1 MSQWLDDLNTLQVIG
16 LIVAILVGGS
26 LLAAIVG
33 AVLVRFG
40 MRKPWVLKRA
50 STLIYKLLGLIKRP
64 LTIVVLDEVA
74 AVIQTGKYTK
84 NISDALLENHDELKA
99 LVAEKVR
106 QDPNARL
113 VSKLPG
119 YERVV
124 SEASE
129 TVLRVMIEMLSDPR
143 MDELVADLLRNN
155 LEQIRRAVR
164 AKDHEAIGDP
174 APPDPIPAGVPRPGG
189 QTADTR
195 PT

>member
-1 MSQWLDDLNTLQVIG
+1 MSQWFSDLSAFQVVL
-16 LIVAILVGGS
+16 LIAGVLVAGS
-26 LLAAIVG
+26 VLAAIVG

-40 MRKPWVLKRA
+40 MKQPWVLRLA
-50 STLIYKLLGLIKRP
+50 SRLIYRLLGLIKRP

-74 AVIQTGKYTK
+74 AVIQTGHYTK

-113 VSKLPG
+113 VSRLPG

-129 TVLRVMIEMLSDPR
+129 TVLRVLIEMLSDPR

-155 LEQIRRAVR
+155 LEQIRSAVR
-164 AKDHEAIGDP
+164 EKDHEAIGDP
-174 APPDPIPAGVPRPGG
+174 APPDPIPEGVNRPGG
-189 QTADTR
+189 AQGS
-195 PT
+195 